1 MKAIEVT
8 ATVDEQGQLHLD
20 QPLKVTKSGRVR
32 ALLLFPEDDEID
44 EMEWLKA
51 AASNPVFAFLHDPE
65 EDIYTLEDGKPL
77 DDEG

>member
-20 QPLKVTKSGRVR
+20 QPLKVTKSGHVR

-51 AASNPVFAFLHDPE
+51 AASNPVFAFLHAPE

>member
-32 ALLLFPEDDEID
+32 ALLLFPEDDEIE

>member
-20 QPLKVTKSGRVR
+20 QPLKVIKSGLVR
-32 ALLLFPEDDEID
+32 AILLFPEDDEID

-77 DDEG
+77 DDKG

>member
-44 EMEWLKA
+44 EIEWLKA

>member
-32 ALLLFPEDDEID
+32 ALLLFPEDDEIE

-51 AASNPVFAFLHDPE
+51 AASNPVLAFLHDPE